1 MCPLSFALLNEAIGI
16 AEKEQD
22 ALRLA
27 AATDKRVLDALGS
40 GGLLPPD
47 EYIATALRVLSDEK
61 ITAWSGWEYLARIR
75 ADERDQVLARY
86 PYLIDGIVLNSGDD
100 LDRAQEK
107 LTQARLL
114 PRTVIAV
121 GTSAAIMDP

>member
-1 MCPLSFALLNEAIGI
+1 M
-16 AEKEQD
+16 
-22 ALRLA
+22 
-27 AATDKRVLDALGS
+27 
-40 GGLLPPD
+40 
-47 EYIATALRVLSDEK
+47 DEK

-86 PYLIDGIVLNSGDD
+86 PYLIGGIVLNSGDD
-100 LDRAQEK
+100 LDRAREK

-121 GTSAAIMDP
+121 GTSAAIMDPCAGSPAGVGFIVPPNPAMYDTERAEEERQQIQSRQEERSALLVQLG